1 MRKPRRNRLSES
13 AEEKRGCRYL
23 IAPPIRA
30 TTTDGIPDLNIM
42 TVRITIDFHAAAR
55 RIVELTDL
63 NLIREQ
69 LVLVWNARGAADIAK
84 IDIELPKATGA
95 SVSGPYV
102 KFLDRALRTL
112 DR

>member
-1 MRKPRRNRLSES
+1 MNVR
-13 AEEKRGCRYL
+13 
-23 IAPPIRA
+23 
-30 TTTDGIPDLNIM
+30 TD
-42 TVRITIDFHAAAR
+42 RSTIDFDAVAR

-84 IDIELPKATGA
+84 GDVGLSALMGDTAGRPIIKHLA
-95 SVSGPYV
+95 
-102 KFLDRALRTL
+102 RALRRL